1 LTTWDFIRQN
11 IKFDIH
17 SCLWLDGHFHT
28 YGSSSLKKSFSQN
41 IDNIDFPASS
51 SAPFLDSITTMEIIL
66 YNDLEFS
73 SIWYHFVFEN
83 EANLTNYINMSDQVV
98 KSKTNNSFV
107 IPPFVEIEKNNL
119 YPLKEISILG
129 IPTMSYIIFYPETG
143 RLTFQN
149 ISKDIETIRI
159 DDNSGYKN
167 IFRKSFFIE
176 IDLDGIIYQ
185 KLSNNGVMEN
195 WRLKLAD

>member
-1 LTTWDFIRQN
+1 
-11 IKFDIH
+11 
-17 SCLWLDGHFHT
+17 
-28 YGSSSLKKSFSQN
+28 
-41 IDNIDFPASS
+41 
-51 SAPFLDSITTMEIIL
+51 
-66 YNDLEFS
+66 
-73 SIWYHFVFEN
+73 
-83 EANLTNYINMSDQVV
+83 MSDQVV
-98 KSKTNNSFV
+98 KSKTNNSLV

-129 IPTMSYIIFYPETG
+129 IPTMSDINFYPETG

-167 IFRKSFFIE
+167 IFRKNFFIE